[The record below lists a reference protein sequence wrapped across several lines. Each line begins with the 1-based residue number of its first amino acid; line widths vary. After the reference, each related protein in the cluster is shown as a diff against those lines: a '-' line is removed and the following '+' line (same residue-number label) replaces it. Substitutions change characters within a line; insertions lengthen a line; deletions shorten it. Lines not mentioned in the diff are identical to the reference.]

1 MMNRRADS
9 LYVLMAYVAM
19 IGHCTRMLCSAACL
33 LYNNNND
40 NNNNNNNND
49 NNNNNSNSSSRKNM
63 EQLYLLTKIS
73 SFYRSHF

>member
-33 LYNNNND
+33 SLLLLLLLLYAHPLIRLERVYVHLQ
-40 NNNNNNNND
+40 
-49 NNNNNSNSSSRKNM
+49 SFFSHSPS
-63 EQLYLLTKIS
+63 LTIQW
-73 SFYRSHF
+73 HFN